1 MPCAHAQNKIKKK
14 KKKQLDINITQM
26 IVGKQWVKSWYM
38 YRWTGEASTQVK
50 EARSSKGDEAEGNAF
65 Y

>member
-1 MPCAHAQNKIKKK
+1 
-14 KKKQLDINITQM
+14 M